1 MDGGAFSAVDLG
13 HMDHALRLGRRHLGL
28 AWPNP
33 SVGCVIVKDG
43 VVVGRGVTQP
53 GGRPHGE
60 TTAIAHAVAVS
71 GPAATRGATAYVT
84 LEPCSHYG
92 RTAPCSDA
100 LARAGI
106 ARVVCA
112 IGDPDPR
119 VHGRGFHM
127 LRAYGIGVDVGAGA
141 AEAALDHRGHFIRVR
156 QGRPFVQLK
165 MALSADGFVA
175 AAGGARTQIS
185 CPAATVQ
192 LHLVRA
198 MADAIMIGI
207 GTVLADDPL
216 LTCRLPGM
224 EERSPIRVI
233 IDSRLRLP
241 LDSRLVATAGEV
253 PTWVISTV
261 GAPPEAERA
270 LRRAGCEVM
279 LVSRL
284 PDGAVD
290 MGAAL
295 RLLAARGIT
304 RVMSEG
310 GPILGATLMRAGLA
324 DEIIVAHAPAALGDG
339 VPGFIEP
346 MPSRYRLVESRMAGQ
361 DRIETFRPDPTA
373 ERGA

>member
-1 MDGGAFSAVDLG
+1 MAAGAFTAVDAA

-33 SVGCVIVKDG
+33 SVGCVVVKSG
-43 VVVGRGVTQP
+43 VIVGRGVTQA

-60 TTAIAHAVAVS
+60 TTAIAHALAAS
-71 GPAATRGATAYVT
+71 GLRATHGATAYVT

-127 LRAYGIGVDVGAGA
+127 LRAYGIAVDVGVGA
-141 AEAALDHRGHFIRVR
+141 AEAALDHRGHFTRVR

-185 CPAATVQ
+185 CPEATVQ

-224 EERSPIRVI
+224 EDRSPIRVI
-233 IDSRLRLP
+233 IDSKLRLP
-241 LDSRLVATAGEV
+241 LTSRLVATARDV
-253 PTWVISTV
+253 PTWVVSTV

-270 LRRAGCEVM
+270 LRQAGCEVM

-284 PDGAVD
+284 ADGSVD

-295 RLLAARGIT
+295 RLLSARGIT

-310 GPILGATLMRAGLA
+310 GPILGATLMQQALA
-324 DEIIVAHAPAALGDG
+324 DEIIVARSPAALGDG
-339 VPGFIEP
+339 VPGFVIP
-346 MPSRYRLVESRMAGQ
+346 MPERYRLAESRTAGC
-361 DRIETFRPDPTA
+361 DLIETFRPDPA
-373 ERGA
+373 AQGA

>member
-1 MDGGAFSAVDLG
+1 MAGGAFTVADAVF
-13 HMDHALRLGRRHLGL
+13 MDHALRLGRRFLGL

-33 SVGCVIVKDG
+33 SVGCVIVRDG
-43 VVVGRGVTQP
+43 VVIGRGATQA

-60 TTAIAHAVAVS
+60 TVAIAHALEVS
-71 GPAATRGATAYVT
+71 GPGSTRGATVYVT

-92 RTAPCSDA
+92 RTGPCSDA

-106 ARVVCA
+106 ARLVCA

-127 LRAYGIGVDVGAGA
+127 LRAYGIAVDVGLGA
-141 AEAALDHRGHFIRVR
+141 AEAGLDHRGHFTRVR
-156 QGRPFVQLK
+156 EGRPFVQLK
-165 MALSADGFVA
+165 MAVSADGYVA

-185 CPAATVQ
+185 GPAATAQ
-192 LHLVRA
+192 LHLMRA
-198 MADAIMIGI
+198 MADAIMVGI
-207 GTVLADDPL
+207 GTVLADDPM

-224 EERSPIRVI
+224 EPRSPVRVI
-233 IDSRLRLP
+233 VDSRLRLP
-241 LDSRLVATAGEV
+241 LSSRIVATAREV
-253 PTWVISTV
+253 PTWIISTV
-261 GAPPEAERA
+261 GAPPDAERA

-279 LVSRL
+279 LVSRRD
-284 PDGAVD
+284 DGTVD

-310 GPILGATLMRAGLA
+310 GPILARSLIAAGLA
-324 DEIIVAHAPAALGDG
+324 DEILVARSPDRLGAG

-346 MPSRYRLVESRMAGQ
+346 MPARYRLAESRMAGR
-361 DRIETFRPDPTA
+361 DAIETFRPEPPNRQ
-373 ERGA
+373 EP

>member
-1 MDGGAFSAVDLG
+1 MAGVAFTAADAQF
-13 HMDHALRLGRRHLGL
+13 MDHALRLGRRSLGL

-33 SVGCVIVKDG
+33 SVGCVLVKDG
-43 VVVGRGVTQP
+43 VIVGRGVTQP

-71 GPAATRGATAYVT
+71 GAQAVRGSTAYVT

-127 LRAYGIGVDVGAGA
+127 LRAYGIGVDVGLGGEEAG
-141 AEAALDHRGHFIRVR
+141 LDHRGHFTRVR
-156 QGRPFVQLK
+156 LGRPYVQLK

-185 CPAATVQ
+185 CPAATAQ

-224 EERSPIRVI
+224 ESRSPVRVI

-241 LDSRLVATAGEV
+241 LASRLVATAREV

-270 LRRAGCEVM
+270 LRQAGCEVM
-279 LVSRL
+279 LVSRRE
-284 PDGAVD
+284 DGSVD
-290 MGAAL
+290 IGAAL
-295 RLLAARGIT
+295 RLLAVRGIT

-310 GPILGATLMRAGLA
+310 GPILAQTLMTSHLA
-324 DEIIVAHAPAALGDG
+324 DEIIVARSPDALGAG
-339 VPGFIEP
+339 VPGFIAP
-346 MPSRYRLVESRMAGQ
+346 MPERYRLAESRMAGR
-361 DRIETFRPDPTA
+361 DTLDTFRPEPLTP
-373 ERGA
+373 